1 MPVPRSAVNIPI
13 SIVKS
18 VPKPVSRAQK
28 NAGPWPMRLL
38 RNCSKT
44 GQSICMP
51 KNKIAV
57 GRQNRRLAAFELKS
71 KAVKNQLFR
80 SWHMKPRM
88 FLHVL
93 PIVMAML
100 MLAGSKKVEAAED
113 GQPETRVAQTG
124 FVYSADERSNSIS
137 VIDLSTGQLKR

>member
-1 MPVPRSAVNIPI
+1 
-13 SIVKS
+13 
-18 VPKPVSRAQK
+18 
-28 NAGPWPMRLL
+28 
-38 RNCSKT
+38 
-44 GQSICMP
+44 
-51 KNKIAV
+51 
-57 GRQNRRLAAFELKS
+57 
-71 KAVKNQLFR
+71 
-80 SWHMKPRM
+80 MKPRM